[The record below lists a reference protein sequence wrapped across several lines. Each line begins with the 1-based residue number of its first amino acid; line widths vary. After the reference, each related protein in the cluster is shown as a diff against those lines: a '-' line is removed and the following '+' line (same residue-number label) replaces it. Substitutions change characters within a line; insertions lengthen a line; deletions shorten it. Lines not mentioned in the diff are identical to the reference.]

1 MGNRGKGYRDRRM
14 EQPLSDTRHR
24 ITVYDILIP
33 LLSFSGPLLVYAL
46 IRAGMLAPEMQSLLG
61 SVGPFIGSVLLGI
74 YAYILPRRDIV
85 ALVAPVYA
93 MVMFWFPSETAPNF
107 FLQLLFAGTLVVLLI
122 RLKLKYSTPR
132 EEDNSGDETG
142 DYEETEELPDED
154 VS

>member
-1 MGNRGKGYRDRRM
+1 MD
-14 EQPLSDTRHR
+14 QPLNDTRHR
-24 ITVYDILIP
+24 ITVYDVLIP
-33 LLSFSGPLLVYAL
+33 LFSFSGPLIVYAL
-46 IRAGMLAPEMQSLLG
+46 IRAGLLAPDLQSLLG

-93 MVMFWFPSETAPNF
+93 MVMFWFPSETAPNL
-107 FLQLLFAGTLVVLLI
+107 FLQLLFAATMVVLLI

-132 EEDNSGDETG
+132 EEDRSGDDDGEF
-142 DYEETEELPDED
+142 EETEESPDED